1 MAPARK
7 KGANKAKAKSQLRL
21 GDLVLAKVK
30 GFPAWPAK
38 ISDPEDWERT
48 PDPKKYFVQFFGT
61 SEIAFVA
68 PADIQ
73 AFTSESKNK
82 LTARC
87 QGKTVKYFAQAVKE
101 ICEAFEELQCKNS
114 GDLGDDIDRSAPG
127 CEGPDGDGSEA
138 DGMEIDLKEQVSPA
152 KAKGEDEDEG
162 LGGGGSVS
170 EQCSIK
176 GDTEVEDIKPTVA
189 CNINRS
195 SKSSNG
201 EPCFPKEEIT
211 PTASPVTTSN
221 LKEALSDEPEDG
233 ILRIQRSRSSMKRM
247 STSHSNPSSDGEGD
261 FLGSARAKHP
271 IGGHKVLINGQK
283 GNKMVTGSKRASGNL
298 GEVRRSG
305 NSSQRSAKYDS
316 SSVHDETPK
325 RGEDLGDGQSAKV
338 GSQNSKKVSSPDSLK
353 VDNNN
358 VKKPKNLLKGRK
370 HFEDCDNV
378 KSEAVSNSKDR
389 KRGVDEDKGVQLG
402 QGKHSLGSKKDPSPS
417 KRLKRVDVV
426 GDDTQKSLLKKRN
439 GSSSV
444 KEFDREEDH
453 TDMGSSV
460 SHMKAEKRVTLRTQG
475 GVSGSNTSGDNA
487 VLPLTKRRRQALE
500 AMSDSDS
507 SEDRV
512 EKESGPVKV
521 NLSSDKHVKTPATQ
535 IHKKRRAV
543 CRFVDDDEN
552 EEPKTPVHGGL
563 STTVNAQSSLTDSG
577 NNSNAC
583 HESLS
588 HAKHAV
594 GDLTRP
600 EGSPLKESVLP
611 AKSVNESLSPIP
623 PEALEKRPAKAFA
636 MIPVTSSPG
645 KLGSERS
652 ASKDA
657 KPTLVSP
664 VKSPLAVGGAGAKQL
679 VEPQNA
685 KPPSKLSGSG
695 AQKRAQAGSGKGS
708 GVVSNSLNPSHNHL
722 SAQKNRPISSGERS
736 KVTSK
741 ATNSKMTDS
750 IVLANNLIGNDSLS
764 GERLETAGDDRS
776 SLLLD
781 SKIEDSVTSMKHL
794 IAAAQAKRKEAH
806 SRNISVGYPNL
817 GVLSASDFQG
827 GSPVTASAA
836 QPFLS
841 GSSHA
846 GQPDLMGLPH
856 STSPTAQGHPISSWN
871 QLQGEELEERRVSSG
886 HRTAGGSLSGDTEA
900 AVARDAFEGMIE
912 TLSRTKESIGR
923 ATRLAIDCAKYGIA
937 NEVVELLIRKL
948 ENESSYHRRVDLF
961 FLVDSITQCSHSQK
975 GIAGASYIPTV
986 QAALPRLLGAAA
998 PPGAGAHENRRQC
1011 LKVLRLW
1018 LERKILP
1025 ESLIRRYMDDIGG
1038 SNEDVTS
1045 GLTLRRPSRTERAV
1059 DDPIREMEG
1068 MLVDEYGS
1076 NATFQLPGF
1085 LSSHVFED
1093 EEEDFP
1099 GSPCND
1105 VSNASPVQPDHG
1117 PTQPETVTAT
1127 PSDRRHHILEDVD
1140 GELEMEDVSGHPKED
1155 KASVNGSSE
1164 MNSQLQSLDNI
1175 LEPDSNISDELPPLP
1190 DGSPPLPLDL
1200 PPSPPPLPP
1209 SPPPPSLPPLPPSSP
1224 LPPPPP
1230 PPPPPSQLPLQV
1242 LPPSGPPPSITLQP
1256 SLVPLP
1262 SGPPP
1267 SMPLPSSVPASPK
1280 LVYQSSVQHEHCGN
1294 ASGNQLVQS
1303 IAHGSRIDV
1312 AVTSETFP
1320 QQSPCYIQT
1329 GVSSMRDASGFN
1341 PSRPLEY
1348 AVNEMYT
1355 HAQASQPN
1363 QQFQPSSTPFT
1374 QGPYHPAAP
1383 SHPPSVHYSYPKPV
1397 AQQHPQHAYSLPYSM
1412 PSHPDGWRQ
1421 YNDEQWR
1428 IPPREFSADNQRG
1441 GWMGAGR
1448 APSGSG
1454 APFIQE
1460 GYFRPPHERPPIN
1473 NISFQHSALN
1483 APPAGTSNPDKA
1495 EKVSE
1500 NHN

>member
-7 KGANKAKAKSQLRL
+7 KGANKAKAKSQLSL

-73 AFTSESKNK
+73 AFTSESRNK

-101 ICEAFEELQCKNS
+101 ICEAFEESQCKNS

-127 CEGPDGDGSEA
+127 SEAPDSDGSEA
-138 DGMEIDLKEQVSPA
+138 DGMEVDLKEQVSLA

-162 LGGGGSVS
+162 LGGGESVS
-170 EQCSIK
+170 KQCFIK
-176 GDTEVEDIKPTVA
+176 GDTEVEDIKSTVA
-189 CNINRS
+189 CNVNRS
-195 SKSSNG
+195 NKSSDG

-211 PTASPVTTSN
+211 STASLADTSS
-221 LKEALSDEPEDG
+221 LKEEALSDEPKDG
-233 ILRIQRSRSSMKRM
+233 VLRIQRSKGSMKRM
-247 STSHSNPSSDGEGD
+247 TTSQGNPSSDGEGD
-261 FLGSARAKHP
+261 SLGSSRAKHM
-271 IGGHKVLINGQK
+271 IGVHKVLINGQK

-298 GEVRRSG
+298 GEVRQSG
-305 NSSQRSAKYDS
+305 NSSQRSAKYDY
-316 SSVHDETPK
+316 SSVHNETPK
-325 RGEDLGDGQSAKV
+325 HGEDLVDGQNVKIS
-338 GSQNSKKVSSPDSLK
+338 SQNSKKVPSPDSLE

-358 VKKPKNLLKGRK
+358 AKKAKNMLKDRK

-378 KSEAVSNSKDR
+378 KSEAVSNSKDC
-389 KRGVDEDKGVQLG
+389 KRGVDEDKGTQLG
-402 QGKHSLGSKKDPSPS
+402 HGKHGLGSKKDSHPS

-426 GDDTQKSLLKKRN
+426 GDNAQKSLLKKKN
-439 GSSSV
+439 GSSSA
-444 KEFDREEDH
+444 KESDREEDH
-453 TDMGSSV
+453 TEMRSSATCV
-460 SHMKAEKRVTLRTQG
+460 KAEKRLTLREQ
-475 GVSGSNTSGDNA
+475 GVSGSNTSSDDA
-487 VLPLTKRRRQALE
+487 VLPLTKRRRRASK

-507 SEDRV
+507 SDRV
-512 EKESGPVKV
+512 EKVKDDF
-521 NLSSDKHVKTPATQ
+521 SSDKHVKSPATQ
-535 IHKKRRAV
+535 IHRKRRAV
-543 CRFVDDDEN
+543 CRFVDDDED
-552 EEPKTPVHGGL
+552 EEPKTPVHVGF
-563 STTVNAQSSLTDSG
+563 STTVNAQLSLTDPRK
-577 NNSNAC
+577 NSTARQEN
-583 HESLS
+583 LS
-588 HAKHAV
+588 HPKHAV
-594 GDLTRP
+594 GDLGRP
-600 EGSPLKESVLP
+600 EDSPLKESILP
-611 AKSVNESLSPIP
+611 AKSANESVSSILL
-623 PEALEKRPAKAFA
+623 EALEKRPAKAIA
-636 MIPVTSSPG
+636 TISVTSSPG
-645 KLGSERS
+645 KLGSEGS

-657 KPTLVSP
+657 KPILVSP
-664 VKSPLAVGGAGAKQL
+664 MKSPPAVVGAGAKQV
-679 VEPQNA
+679 VEPEDA
-685 KPPSKLSGSG
+685 KLPCKVSGSG

-722 SAQKNRPISSGERS
+722 AIQKNRPVSSGERS

-741 ATNSKMTDS
+741 APNSKMTDS
-750 IVLANNLIGNDSLS
+750 GILANNLIGNSSLS
-764 GERLETAGDDRS
+764 GERLETAGDDRN
-776 SLLLD
+776 SLLVD

-806 SRNISVGYPNL
+806 SKNVSVGYPSL
-817 GVLSASDFQG
+817 GVLSAADFQG
-827 GSPVTASAA
+827 GSPNTASAA
-836 QPFLS
+836 QPLFS

-846 GQPDLMGLPH
+846 GQPDLMGHPH
-856 STSPTAQGHPISSWN
+856 SSPTAQGHPISSQN

-998 PPGAGAHENRRQC
+998 PPGAGARENRRQC

-1038 SNEDVTS
+1038 PNDDVTS
-1045 GLTLRRPSRTERAV
+1045 GFTLRRPSRAERAV

-1085 LSSHVFED
+1085 LSSHVFDD
-1093 EEEDFP
+1093 EEDDFP
-1099 GSPCND
+1099 GSLCND
-1105 VSNASPVQPDHG
+1105 ISSASPVQPDCG
-1117 PTQPETVTAT
+1117 PTQPEMVTAT

-1140 GELEMEDVSGHPKED
+1140 GELEMEDVSGHPKEER
-1155 KASVNGSSE
+1155 ASVNGSSE
-1164 MNSQLQSLDNI
+1164 MNLQLQSSDNF

-1190 DGSPPLPLDL
+1190 EGSPPLPLDS

-1209 SPPPPSLPPLPPSSP
+1209 SSPPPSLPPLPPSSP
-1224 LPPPPP
+1224 LPHPPP
-1230 PPPPPSQLPLQV
+1230 PPPPPSQLPLPL
-1242 LPPSGPPPSITLQP
+1242 LPPSGPPSSITLQP
-1256 SLVPLP
+1256 SLVPQP

-1267 SMPLPSSVPASPK
+1267 SMPPQSSVPASPR
-1280 LVYQSSVQHEHCGN
+1280 LVYQPSVQHEYCGN
-1294 ASGNQLVQS
+1294 ASGNQLVQMPGS
-1303 IAHGSRIDV
+1303 IAHGNRIDV

-1320 QQSPCYIQT
+1320 RQSPCYIQT
-1329 GVSSMRDASGFN
+1329 GASSMRDSSGFN
-1341 PSRPLEY
+1341 PSRTLEY
-1348 AVNEMYT
+1348 AGNEMYT

-1363 QQFQPSSTPFT
+1363 PQFQPSSTPFT
-1374 QGPYHPAAP
+1374 QGPYHPTVP
-1383 SHPPSVHYSYPKPV
+1383 SHPPSVHYSYPMPV
-1397 AQQHPQHAYSLPYSM
+1397 AQQHPQHAFSRPYSM
-1412 PSHPDGWRQ
+1412 PSHPDGQRQ

-1428 IPPREFSADNQRG
+1428 IPPREFNADNQHG

-1448 APSGSG
+1448 APSC
-1454 APFIQE
+1454 
-1460 GYFRPPHERPPIN
+1460 
-1473 NISFQHSALN
+1473 
-1483 APPAGTSNPDKA
+1483 
-1495 EKVSE
+1495 SE
-1500 NHN
+1500 V